1 MRLRTRLMIALLPL
15 AVVPLAVVLP
25 VAQANLRRT
34 LSRELE
40 GRLDAASS
48 AAVAALDKRADEIRR
63 SMDELAESAALEEV
77 ARALHGG
84 APPARVSG
92 QASRLMRAR
101 ALSVL
106 SLFDA
111 KGTTVSSGHLP
122 ARVGDPDPR
131 LFAATTRPDTTPVW
145 ALVERR
151 DETGIREVPALVAA
165 RAADYG
171 QVRVWAV
178 GGAYLDAAL
187 ARHLAGLTGT
197 RVELLYAGQLLETA
211 GTAAPPVLSR
221 QLPLGDEV
229 VVRLSI
235 SRAAQREAEAG
246 ITRAF
251 GGLALLGVLL
261 TLLLGLYVARRI
273 SRSVEALT
281 EGAQRVA
288 GGDLDAQVT
297 ARASGEVG
305 ELISAFNQM
314 THQLRTQT
322 EQLVASERIAAW
334 QDVAR
339 RLAHELKNPLTPI
352 KMSLETLLAARE
364 ANSPLFP
371 KLFGESATVIL
382 EEVERLRRT
391 IDEFSRFAR
400 LPKPQLQELELSELV
415 GQVLA
420 LHANPRPGLTVI
432 PELRTGIMVQ
442 ADRDQLTQVLL
453 NLIKNA
459 DEAMPEGGTL
469 RVRLTTRG
477 AQAVVEVEDTGPGI
491 RPEDRARVLEPYF
504 TQKEGGTGLGLA
516 IASRICQEHGGAL
529 EVDGAP
535 EGGALMR
542 VVLPLPAAVSS
553 GPGSP

>member
-15 AVVPLAVVLP
+15 AVVPLAIVLP

-40 GRLDAASS
+40 GRLEAAH
-48 AAVAALDKRADEIRR
+48 AAAAAALDKRAEEIRR
-63 SMDELAESAALEEV
+63 SMDELADSAALEEV

-84 APPARVSG
+84 APPARVTG
-92 QASRLMRAR
+92 QATRLMSAR
-101 ALSVL
+101 GLTVL

-111 KGTTVSSGHLP
+111 QGITVSSGHVP

-131 LFAATTRPDTTPVW
+131 LFAVSRREDPAPSW
-145 ALVERR
+145 AMVERR
-151 DETGIREVPALVAA
+151 DASGVREVPSLVAA
-165 RAADYG
+165 RAVDYG
-171 QVRVWAV
+171 RVRVWAV

-197 RVELLYAGQLLETA
+197 RVELLWAGQPLESA
-211 GTAAPPVLSR
+211 GSAAPPLLSR
-221 QLPLGDEV
+221 VLQLGDGV
-229 VVRLSI
+229 GVRLSI
-235 SRAAQREAEAG
+235 SGAAQREAEAG

-251 GGLALLGVLL
+251 LGLAVVGVLL
-261 TLLLGLYVARRI
+261 TLLLGFYVARRI

-281 EGAQRVA
+281 AGAQRVA
-288 GGDLDAQVT
+288 SGDLDAKVT

-305 ELISAFNQM
+305 ELIGAFNQM
-314 THQLRTQT
+314 TQQLRTQT

-364 ANSPLFP
+364 LNSPRFGE
-371 KLFGESATVIL
+371 LFGESATVIL

-400 LPKPQLQELELSELV
+400 LPKPQLEVVALEGLL

-420 LHANPRPGLTVI
+420 LYAAPRAGVTVVPQLQPGVTV
-432 PELRTGIMVQ
+432 R
-442 ADRDQLTQVLL
+442 ADHDQLTQVLL

-459 DEAMPEGGTL
+459 DEAIPESGTIWV
-469 RVRLTTRG
+469 RVMTRSG
-477 AQAVVEVEDTGPGI
+477 QALIEVEDTGPGI
-491 RPEDRARVLEPYF
+491 PPEDRARVLEPYF

-516 IASRICQEHGGAL
+516 IAARICQEHGGAL
-529 EVDGAP
+529 EVDGAI
-535 EGGALMR
+535 GKGALMR
-542 VVLPLPAAVSS
+542 VVLPLWEAVS
-553 GPGSP
+553 P

>member
-40 GRLDAASS
+40 GRLEAAH
-48 AAVAALDKRADEIRR
+48 AAAAAALDKRAEEVRR
-63 SMDELAESAALEEV
+63 SMDELADSAALEEV
-77 ARALHGG
+77 ARTLHGG
-84 APPARVSG
+84 APPARVAG
-92 QASRLMRAR
+92 QATRLMSAR
-101 ALSVL
+101 GLTVL

-111 KGTTVSSGHLP
+111 QGTTVSSGHLP

-131 LFAATTRPDTTPVW
+131 LFAASLWKDPAPSW

-151 DETGIREVPALVAA
+151 DASGIREVPALVAA
-165 RAADYG
+165 RAVDYG
-171 QVRVWAV
+171 RVRVWAV
-178 GGAYLDAAL
+178 GGAYLDASL

-197 RVELLYAGQLLETA
+197 RVELLWAGQVQESA
-211 GTAAPPVLSR
+211 GSAAPPVLAR
-221 QLPLGDEV
+221 VLQLGDGV
-229 VVRLSI
+229 GVRLAI
-235 SRAAQREAEAG
+235 SSAAQREAEAG

-251 GGLALLGVLL
+251 LGLAVVGVLL
-261 TLLLGLYVARRI
+261 TLLLGFYVARRI

-281 EGAQRVA
+281 AGAQRVA
-288 GGDLDAQVT
+288 GGDLDAKVT

-305 ELISAFNQM
+305 ELIGAFNQM
-314 THQLRTQT
+314 TQQLRTQT
-322 EQLVASERIAAW
+322 ERLVASERIAAW

-364 ANSPLFP
+364 LNSPRFGE
-371 KLFGESATVIL
+371 LFGESATVIL

-400 LPKPQLQELELSELV
+400 LPKPQLEEVTLDALL

-420 LHANPRPGLTVI
+420 LYASPRAGVTVVPQLQPGVTV
-432 PELRTGIMVQ
+432 R
-442 ADRDQLTQVLL
+442 ADPDQLTQVLL

-459 DEAMPEGGTL
+459 DEAMPEGGTI
-469 RVRLTTRG
+469 RVRLRTG
-477 AQAVVEVEDTGPGI
+477 KGQAVIEVEDTGKGI
-491 RPEDRARVLEPYF
+491 PPEDRARVLEPYF
-504 TQKEGGTGLGLA
+504 TQKEGGTGLGLS

-535 EGGALMR
+535 GGGALMR
-542 VVLPLPAAVSS
+542 VVLPLPESVS
-553 GPGSP
+553 P